1 MVILCSAP
9 GIVAPYRVLVGSGVQ
24 RPFTNYTYPK
34 HMETFYNSHA
44 YLMEHFQAPVRR
56 SLMDTIDWS
65 YRMIGIKGPRGVG
78 RTSFLLQYAKENFD
92 VQLRQCLYVNLN
104 NFYFQAHG
112 IVDFAGRFV
121 ARGGQVLL
129 IDQAFKLPDWREQLV
144 ECYHRYPYLRIVYS
158 TTSVNMGEGDD
169 NTELSAISRTYVLH
183 GFSFREFVNLESHEN
198 FDAYTLDQILLDH
211 EHLMQ
216 GILSK
221 IKPWKYFESY
231 LQHGYY
237 PFFLENH
244 NFTEALLK
252 AMNNMIEVDLLLNKQ
267 IELKYLSRI
276 KKLFYLLAIG
286 DPASPNVSRL
296 AQEINTSRATV
307 MNYLKYLEETRLINM
322 VYHEGESYPK
332 KPAAVYLHDP
342 NLVSAL
348 YEENMSEQTIMETYF
363 VNCLW
368 RHHIVNKGHRNGM
381 FRINNTTNIC
391 VCDKARRVRTAADT
405 IYVKYNTE
413 IGRENEI
420 PLWLFG
426 FLY

>member
-1 MVILCSAP
+1 
-9 GIVAPYRVLVGSGVQ
+9 
-24 RPFTNYTYPK
+24 
-34 HMETFYNSHA
+34 METVYKNHA
-44 YLMEHFQAPVRR
+44 YLMEHFDTQKVRR

-92 VQLRQCLYVNLN
+92 IRLRQCLYINLN
-104 NFYFQAHG
+104 SFYFQAHG
-112 IVDFAGRFV
+112 IVDFAGRFM
-121 ARGGQVLL
+121 AEGGQVLL
-129 IDQAFKLPDWREQLV
+129 IDQAFKLPDWREQLC
-144 ECYHRYPYLRIVYS
+144 ECYHRYPYLRIVYA

-169 NTELSAISRTYVLH
+169 ETELSSISRTYVLH
-183 GFSFREFVNLESHEN
+183 GFSFREYINLETNQN
-198 FDAYTLDQILLDH
+198 FEAYTFDQLLENHEQILKT
-211 EHLMQ
+211 
-216 GILSK
+216 ILPK
-221 IKPWKYFESY
+221 VHPWHYFQDY

-276 KKLFYLLAIG
+276 KKLLYLLAIS
-286 DPASPNVSRL
+286 DPAAPNVSKL
-296 AQEINTSRATV
+296 AQEIGTSRATV

-322 VYHEGESYPK
+322 VHHPGESYPK
-332 KPAAVYLHDP
+332 KPAAIYLHDA
-342 NLVSAL
+342 NLMYAL
-348 YEENMSEQTIMETYF
+348 WENCMSEQTIMETYF

-368 RHHIVNKGHRNGM
+368 RHHTVNKGKRLGM
-381 FRINNTTNIC
+381 FRINNSTNIC
-391 VCDKARRVRTAADT
+391 VCDKMRRIRTAADT
-405 IYVKYNTE
+405 IYVKYNTDV
-413 IGRENEI
+413 GRENEI